1 MNSLV
6 STKACG
12 PTILTGF
19 PVAASWVQVSA
30 YTSVTPAVLYL
41 PTGLAEYLVGP
52 GISRGARK
60 LVRTPRVIKNKK
72 RIL

>member
-19 PVAASWVQVSA
+19 PVSASWVQVSA
-30 YTSVTPAVLYL
+30 YTSVTPAVPYL

>member
-30 YTSVTPAVLYL
+30 YTSVIPAVLYL